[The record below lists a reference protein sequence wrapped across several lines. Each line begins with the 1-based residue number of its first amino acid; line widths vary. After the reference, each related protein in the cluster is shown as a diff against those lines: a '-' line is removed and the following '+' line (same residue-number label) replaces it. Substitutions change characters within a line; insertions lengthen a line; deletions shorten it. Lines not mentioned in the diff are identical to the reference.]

1 MCFTSYN
8 GENLATLKSILKEVK
23 EELMQ
28 KDKVRENAQQ
38 SMRKAT
44 SLSKRAILLMHQ
56 KKYGEARKLVENAK
70 EIVSK
75 LQGSAKEYPDIIYT
89 GMFSAALQEYSE
101 AKILL
106 GLIQESRFVTPDEIS
121 VPAVDYVLGLADVI
135 GEYRRLALDALREG
149 EAEKGE
155 ECLKTMDEIY
165 IELMGMDEA
174 YMLVPGL
181 RRKCD
186 IARRIIE
193 ATRGDI
199 TQEVRRKALENYL
212 KQVERAQ
219 RKKRQPRKG

>member
-1 MCFTSYN
+1 
-8 GENLATLKSILKEVK
+8 LATLKSILKEVK
-23 EELMQ
+23 EELTQ

-38 SMRKAT
+38 NMRKAT
-44 SLSKRAILLMHQ
+44 SLSKQSILLMHQ
-56 KKYGEARKLVENAK
+56 KKHEEARKLIKKAA
-70 EIVSK
+70 EIISK
-75 LQGSAKEYPDIIYT
+75 LQGLAKEHPDIIYS

-101 AKILL
+101 ANILQ
-106 GLIQESRFVTPDEIS
+106 GLIQESRFVTPDEVN

-149 EAEKGE
+149 DGKKGE

-165 IELMGMDEA
+165 IKLMAMDEA

-193 ATRGDI
+193 TTRGDV
-199 TQEVRRKALENYL
+199 TQEARRKSLEDYL
-212 KQVERAQ
+212 KRFERAQ
-219 RKKRQPRKG
+219 RRKRQPKKG